1 VAADELAGL
10 DVLEE
15 LAREV
20 TATLLFG
27 FAAAIG
33 EEDVRYM
40 DTKFILAVEHPH
52 RLKSLGDG
60 LAATDKNAIDI
71 KGKDE

>member
-15 LAREV
+15 LAGEV
-20 TATLLFG
+20 SATLLFG

-33 EEDVRYM
+33 EEDVRS
-40 DTKFILAVEHPH
+40 AGGV
-52 RLKSLGDG
+52 S
-60 LAATDKNAIDI
+60 
-71 KGKDE
+71 